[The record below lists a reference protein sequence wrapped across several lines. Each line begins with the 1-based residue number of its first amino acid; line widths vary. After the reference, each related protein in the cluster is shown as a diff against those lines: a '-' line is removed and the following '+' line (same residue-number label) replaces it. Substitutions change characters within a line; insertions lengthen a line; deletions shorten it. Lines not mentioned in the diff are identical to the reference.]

1 MTTTAA
7 VNPTGLDLV
16 VGDNV
21 RWTDGRT
28 KQFEAGRV
36 IGFDHGHVIVSHH
49 GRTRRVRAVDA
60 RLSDDLRTRRR
71 RAARA
76 EA

>member
-1 MTTTAA
+1 MTTAD

-36 IGFDHGHVIVSHH
+36 IGFDHGHVVAPIPLT
-49 GRTRRVRAVDA
+49 GIGQAN
-60 RLSDDLRTRRR
+60 
-71 RAARA
+71 
-76 EA
+76 